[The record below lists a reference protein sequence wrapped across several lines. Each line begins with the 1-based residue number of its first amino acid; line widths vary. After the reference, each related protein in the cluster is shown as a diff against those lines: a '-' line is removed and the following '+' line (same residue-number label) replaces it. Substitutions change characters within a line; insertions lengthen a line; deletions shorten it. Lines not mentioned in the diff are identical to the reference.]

1 MTFMVTGKVSSEKLA
16 GVASYLGTCLLAPL
30 ANARID
36 LRFSSCSSVLAFAG
50 KLL

>member
-1 MTFMVTGKVSSEKLA
+1 MTFMVTGEVSSEKLA